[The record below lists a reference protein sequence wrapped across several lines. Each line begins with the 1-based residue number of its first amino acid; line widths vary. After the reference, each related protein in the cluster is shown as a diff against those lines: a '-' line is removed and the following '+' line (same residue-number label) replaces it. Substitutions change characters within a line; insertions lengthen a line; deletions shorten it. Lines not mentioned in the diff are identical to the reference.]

1 MILTNAQL
9 WCGLL
14 IVGGRL
20 CVVGAGCILEISILC
35 TQFSYKTNY
44 SKNSPLKKDLKWR
57 KEKRKKNVR
66 SYLKKLQWTNQ
77 KEFENQ
83 NEKWCKRVHE
93 IMLYKYRW
101 TSKPTRE
108 NGELPYKR
116 TSTHKYRRMMGSE
129 SHCVITIMVTMVSVR
144 NHPWMIK

>member
-57 KEKRKKNVR
+57 KEKRKKWT
-66 SYLKKLQWTNQ
+66 LKIKKTPCHSL
-77 KEFENQ
+77 F
-83 NEKWCKRVHE
+83 
-93 IMLYKYRW
+93 
-101 TSKPTRE
+101 
-108 NGELPYKR
+108 
-116 TSTHKYRRMMGSE
+116 TSTSFLSFSLIYSSHSFSNVSLLPKLSFPELRLLFSLMAHS
-129 SHCVITIMVTMVSVR
+129 SLHCVIECHLSHFNTNSLVKSNLTSS
-144 NHPWMIK
+144 